1 MSAASLMDWAFQTGI
16 SITVLVALILIFR
29 RSVARHLGA
38 RAAYAL
44 WALPVIRLFM
54 PAIPLLPGTNNVP
67 VPVTPS
73 SFETV
78 YLPTLNAA
86 PAAINIINWAPVLLT
101 VWLAGAGLWL
111 ALQIGRQIRF
121 SSNQIRAT
129 HPASPAVLRKIEDI
143 ATRLQMRR
151 TPKILIAK
159 DEIGPLVSGL
169 MRPTIILPQS
179 FETEFTEQQQN
190 HALAHE
196 LSHIRSG
203 DLWASASAIL
213 FRALNWPNPLVH
225 LAAPLFRAD
234 QEAACDARVI
244 ALLGD
249 NETTKTAYADTLL
262 RAAKLSRN
270 PVMPPMALTMTNPLK
285 ERLMN
290 LKYNPSEKT
299 SLRLALG
306 GAAITALIAT
316 APLTT
321 AQTSPTPPEIPTTIV
336 TADSVDKSVMK
347 WMSNENGVLTSK
359 HIEIIT
365 ENGETTAWEID
376 EIGNRMQVNV
386 DSLDMPM
393 MPDMPG
399 MSGDGNMRIIMKQMG
414 DGESMDIDEL
424 AGGFHGDK
432 KVIIKGF
439 GDGKEIDIE
448 KLIAEGHS
456 GNVMV
461 LEGES
466 EMDVMTDHGKRHVVI
481 KRMHAGGVPGKMN
494 ADVMVN
500 AAGSM
505 LDNIDTGK
513 LDRKTRKK
521 IEEARKALKEA
532 EEALADAN

>member
-16 SITVLVALILIFR
+16 SVSILIGFILLIR
-29 RSVARHLGA
+29 RPVARRLGS

-44 WALPVIRLFM
+44 WALPVIRLIL
-54 PAIPLLPGTNNVP
+54 PAIPILPATNSAP
-67 VPVTPS
+67 VSILPQD
-73 SFETV
+73 FETS
-78 YLPTLNAA
+78 YIPTLDVA
-86 PAAINIINWAPVLLT
+86 PAAANSVNWTSTLLAIW
-101 VWLAGAGLWL
+101 VVGACIWLT
-111 ALQIGRQIRF
+111 LQVGRQLRF
-121 SSNQIRAT
+121 SHNQKRKT
-129 HPASPAVLRKIEDI
+129 RPASSGVMQKITEI
-143 ATRLQMRR
+143 TRDLDVRR
-151 TPKILIAK
+151 IPDVLIAS
-159 DEIGPLVSGL
+159 EQTGPMVSGL
-169 MRPTIILPQS
+169 FRPAIILPRS
-179 FETEFTEQQQN
+179 FETEFSDQQQRY
-190 HALAHE
+190 ALAHE

-290 LKYNPSEKT
+290 LKYNPSEKI

-399 MSGDGNMRIIMKQMG
+399 MSGDGKMRIIMKQMG

-505 LDNIDTGK
+505 LDNIDTEK